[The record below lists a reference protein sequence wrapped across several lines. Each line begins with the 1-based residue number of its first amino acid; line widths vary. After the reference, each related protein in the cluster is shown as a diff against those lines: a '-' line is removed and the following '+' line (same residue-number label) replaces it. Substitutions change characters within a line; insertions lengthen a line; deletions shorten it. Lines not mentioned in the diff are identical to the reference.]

1 MASVRKALGLLVCAV
16 VLSAAGGLALAWPAA
31 AAPPPAQESDACLGT
46 NPEAPVVVEVFS
58 DYQCPACRRFYLE
71 VGRQV
76 LADYAMKGKVCVVYR
91 EFPLQ
96 QHQHARE
103 AARYARAAGRLGRE
117 QWIKVTDALYFH
129 QSSWS
134 NTGQVEDTVARAL
147 SDKEMEKVRKWVD
160 ADPAI
165 DAEITEDMQEGRQ
178 RGVSSTPTI
187 FVTADGKSQNIPSGV
202 AYANLRRYLDSLL
215 QR

>member
-1 MASVRKALGLLVCAV
+1 MASLRRILGLLLFIAV
-16 VLSAAGGLALAWPAA
+16 LGGLGPSWPAA
-31 AAPPPAQESDACLGT
+31 AAPSPSTETNGCLGT
-46 NPEAPVVVEVFS
+46 NPAAPVVVEVFS
-58 DYQCPACRRFYLE
+58 DYQCPGCRRFYLE

-103 AARYARAAGRLGRE
+103 AARYARAAGRLGQE
-117 QWIKVTDALYFH
+117 QWIKVTDALYLR
-129 QSSWS
+129 QSSWGT
-134 NTGQVEDTVARAL
+134 TGQVEDTVARAL
-147 SDKEMEKVRKWVD
+147 SDKDMEQVRKWVD

-187 FVTADGKSQNIPSGV
+187 FVTADGKSQNIPAGV

-215 QR
+215 QP